1 MSGVASRSPRRR
13 NTRHSGTPIH
23 RADDGHRMPPAT
35 ATGSDAATMV
45 SVMSAKAAA
54 IGIVVAD
61 LPVSVAFY
69 EHFDLIFTGVGTGSG
84 SGAST
89 EASTDAAAHGHAE
102 ADLGDGLRL
111 ILDTEESIKSFTSAW
126 TRPFGSPRTTVCFQ
140 FETPRDVDAK
150 FAELMEA
157 GYHGL
162 RGPWDAPWG
171 QRYASVIDPD
181 GSGVDLFARL

>member
-1 MSGVASRSPRRR
+1 
-13 NTRHSGTPIH
+13 
-23 RADDGHRMPPAT
+23 MPSSTAT
-35 ATGSDAATMV
+35 ASHAAV
-45 SVMSAKAAA
+45 IVGLMSAKAAA

-61 LPVSVAFY
+61 LPASVAFY
-69 EHFDLIFTGVGTGSG
+69 EHFGLSFS
-84 SGAST
+84 AP
-89 EASTDAAAHGHAE
+89 EHGHTE

-111 ILDTEESIKSFTSAW
+111 MLDSEESIQTFTSAW
-126 TRPFGSPRTTVCFQ
+126 TRPFGSPRTTVCFA
-140 FETPRDVDAK
+140 FETPHDVDAK

-157 GYHGL
+157 GFHGL

>member
-1 MSGVASRSPRRR
+1 
-13 NTRHSGTPIH
+13 
-23 RADDGHRMPPAT
+23 
-35 ATGSDAATMV
+35 MV
-45 SVMSAKAAA
+45 GVMSANAAA

-69 EHFDLIFTGVGTGSG
+69 EHFGLTFTDS
-84 SGAST
+84 
-89 EASTDAAAHGHAE
+89 DAAHGHAE
-102 ADLGDGLRL
+102 ATLGEGLRL
-111 ILDTEESIKSFTSAW
+111 LLDTEESIKSFTSAW

-140 FETPRDVDAK
+140 FETPHDVNAK

-181 GSGVDLFARL
+181 GSGVDLFALL

>member
-1 MSGVASRSPRRR
+1 MPRTTATASR
-13 NTRHSGTPIH
+13 
-23 RADDGHRMPPAT
+23 
-35 ATGSDAATMV
+35 AATMV
-45 SVMSAKAAA
+45 SLMSAKAAA
-54 IGIVVAD
+54 IGVVVAD

-69 EHFDLIFTGVGTGSG
+69 EHFGLAFTGADSG
-84 SGAST
+84 
-89 EASTDAAAHGHAE
+89 HGHAE
-102 ADLGDGLRL
+102 ADLGGGLRL
-111 ILDTEESIKSFTSAW
+111 MLDTEESIQTFTSAW

-140 FETPRDVDAK
+140 FETPHDVDAK

>member
-1 MSGVASRSPRRR
+1 MSAK
-13 NTRHSGTPIH
+13 
-23 RADDGHRMPPAT
+23 
-35 ATGSDAATMV
+35 AAV
-45 SVMSAKAAA
+45 SAKAAA

-61 LPVSVAFY
+61 LSVSIAFY
-69 EHFDLIFTGVGTGSG
+69 EHFGLSFTGAGTDTGADAGSG
-84 SGAST
+84 S
-89 EASTDAAAHGHAE
+89 HAE
-102 ADLGDGLRL
+102 AELGDGLRL
-111 ILDTEESIKSFTSAW
+111 ILDTEESIQSFTSAW

-140 FETPRDVDAK
+140 FEAAHDVDAK

-181 GSGVDLFARL
+181 GSGVDLFAAV

>member
-1 MSGVASRSPRRR
+1 
-13 NTRHSGTPIH
+13 
-23 RADDGHRMPPAT
+23 
-35 ATGSDAATMV
+35 
-45 SVMSAKAAA
+45 MSANAAA

-69 EHFDLIFTGVGTGSG
+69 EHFGLTFTDFDFDSG
-84 SGAST
+84 S
-89 EASTDAAAHGHAE
+89 DAAHGHAE
-102 ADLGDGLRL
+102 AELGPGLRL
-111 ILDTEESIKSFTSAW
+111 ILDTEESIQSFTSAW
-126 TRPFGSPRTTVCFQ
+126 TRPFGSPRTTVRFQ
-140 FETPRDVDAK
+140 FEAPHDVDAK

-181 GSGVDLFARL
+181 GSGVDLFAQLQ

>member
-1 MSGVASRSPRRR
+1 
-13 NTRHSGTPIH
+13 
-23 RADDGHRMPPAT
+23 
-35 ATGSDAATMV
+35 
-45 SVMSAKAAA
+45 MSAKATA

-61 LPVSVAFY
+61 LTASVAFY
-69 EHFDLIFTGVGTGSG
+69 EHLGLTFT
-84 SGAST
+84 
-89 EASTDAAAHGHAE
+89 EDALGHGHTE
-102 ADLGDGLRL
+102 ADLGEGLRL
-111 ILDTEESIKSFTSAW
+111 MLDTEASIQTFTSAW
-126 TRPFGSPRTTVCFQ
+126 TRPFGSPRTTLCFQ
-140 FETPRDVDAK
+140 FETPHDVDAK

>member
-1 MSGVASRSPRRR
+1 MRFS
-13 NTRHSGTPIH
+13 T
-23 RADDGHRMPPAT
+23 AT
-35 ATGSDAATMV
+35 ASPTAAIV
-45 SVMSAKAAA
+45 SLMSAKAAA

-61 LPVSVAFY
+61 LSVSVAFY
-69 EHFDLIFTGVGTGSG
+69 EHFGLAFAGP
-84 SGAST
+84 
-89 EASTDAAAHGHAE
+89 EHGHTE
-102 ADLGDGLRL
+102 ADLGGGLRL
-111 ILDTEESIKSFTSAW
+111 MLDTEESIQTFTSAW
-126 TRPFGSPRTTVCFQ
+126 TRPFGSPRTTVCFE
-140 FETPRDVDAK
+140 FGTPAEVNAK